1 MGYAVPAAL
10 GAKAA
15 CPDKEVWAIDGDGC
29 FQMTNQELATCVI
42 NRIPIKI
49 AVINNSSLGMVRQWQ
64 TLFYDGRYSNTDLN
78 TGYDTARVPDFVK
91 LADAYGAAGL
101 RCDRR
106 EDLDDTIR
114 QALAIDDRPVIVD
127 FVVSRDA
134 MVWPMV
140 PAGVSNDAIQVA
152 RGMTPDW
159 DQED

>member
-1 MGYAVPAAL
+1 MRKPT
-10 GAKAA
+10 AKTAY
-15 CPDKEVWAIDGDGC
+15 EI
-29 FQMTNQELATCVI
+29 
-42 NRIPIKI
+42 
-49 AVINNSSLGMVRQWQ
+49 SLGLVGSEMCIR
-64 TLFYDGRYSNTDLN
+64 DS
-78 TGYDTARVPDFVK
+78 
-91 LADAYGAAGL
+91 AYGAAGL